1 MVVLAVPIIRVIYEH
16 GAFNSS
22 DTINTAYTIAA
33 FGFGV
38 PAFILGK
45 ILMPIFYANQNPQ
58 IVMRITIYTIVTNI
72 VLNVILMYPFKYVGI
87 ALGSSIAAWYNVYLF
102 LKYAKKNQYFT
113 MDSYLT
119 SVIRKIS
126 IGGAIAALL
135 MIGSYQIFSFLH
147 EGVLLQIIQ
156 LFLALICGFG
166 AYLWLMMHYKI
177 LDLTVLKGLMKK

>member
-1 MVVLAVPIIRVIYEH
+1 
-16 GAFNSS
+16 
-22 DTINTAYTIAA
+22 
-33 FGFGV
+33 
-38 PAFILGK
+38 
-45 ILMPIFYANQNPQ
+45 
-58 IVMRITIYTIVTNI
+58 
-72 VLNVILMYPFKYVGI
+72 
-87 ALGSSIAAWYNVYLF
+87 
-102 LKYAKKNQYFT
+102 